1 MFRNATQ
8 NSGEPLDSYCTRL
21 RRLAQRCKFDHV
33 DEEIK
38 SHIVVSCLSSRL
50 RRRALREDMNLTEL
64 LDYGRGLE
72 MSEEQAK
79 GIEEQE
85 KLAQTADVQTVKEEK
100 RKPKNKKCYRCGEN
114 YPHKGRPC
122 PALNEICKH
131 CHKKGHFAR
140 VCRSKSNS
148 TKVNA
153 LDDRDGDESTD
164 EEYTYR
170 ITLHSMRDKMQPL
183 TEITIGNK
191 TVTCLID
198 SGAGVNVIDTSSFN
212 QLKNMHI
219 QPTSKK
225 IYGYRS
231 SKPLPVVG
239 KFEAEVKS
247 SVTSKSTVT
256 QFCVV
261 DGCDGNLIGYV
272 TAIDLGLLHMVNSV
286 LTPKVDNIIEDYKD
300 CFEGLGK
307 MKGKT
312 AKLHV
317 DDSVKPLAQKYRK
330 LPFHIRDQVEAELKN
345 LEELDI
351 IERAEGPTPWVSPI
365 VVAPKKTGIRICVD
379 MRAAN
384 QAIERERHPV
394 PTVEDL
400 IVDMNGAT
408 VFSKIDLNQGYHQL
422 ELAEESRSITTFA
435 THIGLFRYKR
445 LSFGINSAAEIFQK
459 SIEEVLQ
466 GIEGVRNISD
476 DIIVFGKSQA
486 DHDATLQAVFQKM
499 RENNLTANPAKCLFN
514 QSSIDFFGHHFS
526 ADGISADDKKVAS
539 LINASPPKNATEVR
553 SFLGLAQY
561 LARFIKDF
569 ASISAPIR
577 QLTHQNAKWVWGPE
591 QQHAFDC
598 LKAHIATPEVMK
610 YFNSSLKTELI
621 VDASQSGWERFSRK
635 SQQLEEQTL

>member
-1 MFRNATQ
+1 
-8 NSGEPLDSYCTRL
+8 
-21 RRLAQRCKFDHV
+21 
-33 DEEIK
+33 
-38 SHIVVSCLSSRL
+38 
-50 RRRALREDMNLTEL
+50 MNLKEL

-72 MSEEQAK
+72 MSEEQAE

-85 KLAQTADVQTVKEEK
+85 KLAQAADVQTVKEEK
-100 RKPKNKKCYRCGEN
+100 RKPENKKGYRCGEN

-148 TKVNA
+148 TKGNA
-153 LDDRDGDESTD
+153 LDDKDGDESTD

-191 TVTCLID
+191 TVPCLID
-198 SGAGVNVIDTSSFN
+198 SGPGVSVSDTSSFN
-212 QLKNMHI
+212 QLKNMRI
-219 QPTSKK
+219 QPTSKR

-239 KFEAEVKS
+239 KFEAEIKS

-261 DGCDGNLIGYV
+261 DGCDGNLIVYE
-272 TAIDLGLLHMVNSV
+272 TAIDLRLLHIVSSV
-286 LTPKVDNIIEDYKD
+286 STPKVDNIIEGYKD

-307 MKGKT
+307 MEGKT

-317 DDSVKPLAQKYRK
+317 NDSVKPLAQKYRR
-330 LPFHIRDQVEAELKN
+330 LPCHIRDQVKAELKN

-351 IERAEGPTPWVSPI
+351 IERADGPTPWVSPI

-400 IVDMNGAT
+400 IVDLNGAT
-408 VFSKIDLNQGYHQL
+408 VFSKIDLNQGYTSL
-422 ELAEESRSITTFA
+422 NWPKNPEALPPFPLTLAYF
-435 THIGLFRYKR
+435 
-445 LSFGINSAAEIFQK
+445 
-459 SIEEVLQ
+459 V
-466 GIEGVRNISD
+466 ISD
-476 DIIVFGKSQA
+476 
-486 DHDATLQAVFQKM
+486 
-499 RENNLTANPAKCLFN
+499 
-514 QSSIDFFGHHFS
+514 
-526 ADGISADDKKVAS
+526 
-539 LINASPPKNATEVR
+539 
-553 SFLGLAQY
+553 
-561 LARFIKDF
+561 
-569 ASISAPIR
+569 
-577 QLTHQNAKWVWGPE
+577 
-591 QQHAFDC
+591 
-598 LKAHIATPEVMK
+598 
-610 YFNSSLKTELI
+610 
-621 VDASQSGWERFSRK
+621 
-635 SQQLEEQTL
+635 